1 MFVSAFQSFLYNT
14 LLSRR
19 CGQGITLGE
28 PAPGDRLLFP
38 DGKEDTVTTGNLDAA
53 SLQVRRKRAQ
63 VGIFVPG
70 SEPPSGTGR
79 GDDPSAALLAEL
91 GLSPAQ
97 FASASKFVSAAY
109 SGVTRPVALSTEIGS
124 RVEENDVLL
133 EFFLGPGR
141 YATTVCREFM
151 KADPVRMI

>member
-1 MFVSAFQSFLYNT
+1 MGV
-14 LLSRR
+14 
-19 CGQGITLGE
+19 
-28 PAPGDRLLFP
+28 
-38 DGKEDTVTTGNLDAA
+38 
-53 SLQVRRKRAQ
+53 
-63 VGIFVPG
+63 FVPG
-70 SEPPSGTGR
+70 SESPVGTGR

-109 SGVTRPVALSTEIGS
+109 SGVTRPVALSTGITSQIEG
-124 RVEENDVLL
+124 NDVIL